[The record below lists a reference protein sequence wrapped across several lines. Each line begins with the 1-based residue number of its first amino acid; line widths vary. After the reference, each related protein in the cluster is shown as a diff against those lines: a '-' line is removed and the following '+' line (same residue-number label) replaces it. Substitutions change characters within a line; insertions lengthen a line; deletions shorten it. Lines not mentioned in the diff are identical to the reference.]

1 MNKIQFKEIK
11 PEKIEKILDYDERQ
25 PSNLNYLRMRNN
37 IKNYKCEIPK
47 LKKFSEEI
55 LLIDGD
61 EYKLSVYIL
70 QPDKDKKIYRF

>member
-55 LLIDGD
+55 
-61 EYKLSVYIL
+61 
-70 QPDKDKKIYRF
+70 